1 MSKQSLEP
9 DEIEEE
15 THIITERII
24 EEPSDTEQ
32 EESLFGEYIIKGAG
46 FALGA
51 ILLLAILTGLIGL
64 FASENIFLIVL
75 GIVICLLILAGL
87 AELVEE

>member
-24 EEPSDTEQ
+24 EEPSDTEPI
-32 EESLFGEYIIKGAG
+32 ESLIEEYFIKGAA

-51 ILLLAILTGLIGL
+51 ILIISTIVIVFGLIGSDSLAFSLLGLL
-64 FASENIFLIVL
+64 F
-75 GIVICLLILAGL
+75 GLLILAGT
-87 AELVEE
+87 AEYLEE

>member
-1 MSKQSLEP
+1 MTDQTLEP

-15 THIITERII
+15 AHIITERII

-51 ILLLAILTGLIGL
+51 VILLSTITGIIGL
-64 FASENIFLIVL
+64 FASEGPLLIIL
-75 GIVICLLILAGL
+75 GIVIYLLIIGVLFA
-87 AELVEE
+87 AMEE

>member
-75 GIVICLLILAGL
+75 GIVICLLILAGT